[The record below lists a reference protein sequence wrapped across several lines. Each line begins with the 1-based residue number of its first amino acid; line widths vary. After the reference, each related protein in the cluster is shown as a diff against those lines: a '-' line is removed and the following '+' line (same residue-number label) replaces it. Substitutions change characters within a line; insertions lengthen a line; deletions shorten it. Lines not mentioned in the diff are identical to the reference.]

1 MDHHLLAIRVFNRV
15 VETGGFTRAAESLGM
30 PKATV
35 TKLIQNLEDHLQT
48 VVPAHHP
55 QRVGHPRR

>member
-15 VETGGFTRAAESLGM
+15 VETGGFTRAADSLRM

-35 TKLIQNLEDHLQT
+35 TKLIQSLEDHLQT
-48 VVPAHHP
+48 S
-55 QRVGHPRR
+55 